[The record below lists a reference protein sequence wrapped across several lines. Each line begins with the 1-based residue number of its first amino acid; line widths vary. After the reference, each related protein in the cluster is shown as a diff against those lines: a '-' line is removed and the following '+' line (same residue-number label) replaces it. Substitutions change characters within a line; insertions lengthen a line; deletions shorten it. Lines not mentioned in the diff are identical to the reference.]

1 MGWTVLV
8 LAGLCEIGFTTC
20 LKLSGG
26 FKKTW
31 PSVLFLVFTIA
42 SFSLMSQALK
52 TLPLG
57 TVYAVWTGIGAVGTA
72 LIGFVFFRE
81 EATPLRLGLLGVVV
95 LAIIGLRVVP

>member
-1 MGWTVLV
+1 MGWTVLL

-20 LKLSGG
+20 LKLSDG
-26 FKKTW
+26 FKKRW
-31 PSVLFLVFTIA
+31 PSLLFLAFAVA
-42 SFSLMSQALK
+42 SFGLMSQALK

-72 LIGFVFFRE
+72 LIGFLFFRE
-81 EATPLRLGLLGVVV
+81 EATPLRLGLLGLVL

>member
-20 LKLSGG
+20 LKLSDG
-26 FKKTW
+26 FKKIW

-72 LIGFVFFRE
+72 IIGFMFFKE
-81 EATPLRLGLLGVVV
+81 EATPLRLGLLGTVV